1 MKMAI
6 QFIDDAKK
14 SMEKNANLKSKVYGS
29 IIDGLSHTI
38 PTFPND
44 TKLISMSNS
53 VPASARSNTYS
64 SMFSRAAIVLLR
76 QCCKRTAMATRFQ
89 GRSMRSQI
97 ISMHDM
103 YLPPKEYGAFFNSRC
118 IIENLPSSDFKF
130 IFQISKLSLLATRHG
145 HLFKQ

>member
-6 QFIDDAKK
+6 QFINDVKK
-14 SMEKNANLKSKVYGS
+14 SMEKNAKSKSKVYGS

-64 SMFSRAAIVLLR
+64 SMFSRAAIVLR
-76 QCCKRTAMATRFQ
+76 QCCKWTAMATRFQ

-97 ISMHDM
+97 ILMHDM
-103 YLPPKEYGAFFNSRC
+103 YLPPKECGAFFNSRS
-118 IIENLPSSDFKF
+118 IIENLLSSDFKF
-130 IFQISKLSLLATRHG
+130 IFQISKLSLLAMIPTWSP
-145 HLFKQ
+145 F